1 MAQRRIVERQTNRT
15 ERMDGQADRQTD
27 KQFVT
32 LLLVLVARSFV
43 RLVVWLLGR
52 FRGRRCGES
61 STWAK

>member
-1 MAQRRIVERQTNRT
+1 
-15 ERMDGQADRQTD
+15 MDGQADRQTD

-43 RLVVWLLGR
+43 RLVAWLLGR
-52 FRGRRCGES
+52 FRGRSCGES